1 MKTMASPCS
10 EMHES
15 VNSSHDNGNARV
27 EEISEYGVEP
37 LITIRAMTFCQQ
49 RVNSNGQ
56 NFENLLTDE
65 SQVQIEERTKNSNM
79 EEQTSA
85 PTSDESGFEESYQIG
100 VDSTTITFTSLDNE
114 EQSETGPQVK
124 TKEPLPSFHFFFH
137 ISLLPLWHCGLWS
150 FQTGDTKLEIFC
162 LRINIPKGN
171 Y

>member
-10 EMHES
+10 EMHEC

-114 EQSETGPQVK
+114 EQSETGPQVN
-124 TKEPLPSFHFFFH
+124 TKEPLPSFHFFFTFLDYH
-137 ISLLPLWHCGLWS
+137 YGIAGCGV
-150 FQTGDTKLEIFC
+150 FKRGIQ
-162 LRINIPKGN
+162 N
-171 Y
+171 